1 MLPAN
6 AWAGL
11 CCFLAYPCLLFRL
24 VQYHAFTGNLIYIL
38 PEHIMKNIT
47 DRFYTAL
54 ENQLS
59 EITLSDTPLI
69 EQYRASIMVSKKAMN
84 KLKNYISSYA
94 FENTFEEVHFF
105 KEIKPKFYSKYI
117 YFINI
122 HNFLL
127 QKPTG
132 GQSIQQ
138 DYINMHLFELK
149 TFFDH
154 NRAFYS
160 YYRSGMR
167 QMDENYYTRGGFD
180 VHAELEDFEEDEQY
194 STSHDYKLSK
204 IIAHERFQEYL
215 NLELARVGN
224 EDLVAL
230 NGRKIFPFPHPQ
242 WTASQTDAAE
252 LLYALQTSCAV
263 NNGNIEINELVAI
276 WEFVFQME
284 IKEPYHKLLDITK
297 RQKEMFVFLTRL
309 RNSLWNF
316 IKEKFKKGLPPDSE

>member
-1 MLPAN
+1 MKS
-6 AWAGL
+6 
-11 CCFLAYPCLLFRL
+11 
-24 VQYHAFTGNLIYIL
+24 FT
-38 PEHIMKNIT
+38 E
-47 DRFYTAL
+47 RFYSAL
-54 ENQLS
+54 EHQLT
-59 EITLSDTPLI
+59 EISLSGDPLI
-69 EQYRASIMVSKKAMN
+69 EQYRASIKVSKKAMN

-94 FENTFEEVHFF
+94 FENVTEEVNFF

-117 YFINI
+117 YFINV

-132 GQSIQQ
+132 GERIQQ
-138 DYINMHLFELK
+138 DYIQMHLAELK

-160 YYRSGMR
+160 YYRSGMT
-167 QMDENYYTRGGFD
+167 QMDEIYYTRGGFD

-204 IIAHERFQEYL
+204 IIANEKFQEYL
-215 NLELARVGN
+215 TLELAKIGHP
-224 EDLVAL
+224 DLEAL
-230 NGRKIFPFPHPQ
+230 VSKKLFPFNHPQ

-252 LLYALQTSCAV
+252 LLYSLKTSCAV
-263 NNGNIEINELVAI
+263 NNGNIDINELVAI
-276 WEFVFQME
+276 WEFIFQME
-284 IKEPYHKLLDITK
+284 IHEPYHKLLDVVK
-297 RQKEMFVFLTRL
+297 RQREMFVFLTRL

>member
-1 MLPAN
+1 M
-6 AWAGL
+6 
-11 CCFLAYPCLLFRL
+11 R
-24 VQYHAFTGNLIYIL
+24 T
-38 PEHIMKNIT
+38 IT
-47 DRFYTAL
+47 ERFYSAL
-54 ENQLS
+54 QNQLA
-59 EITLSDTPLI
+59 EITLSGEPLI
-69 EQYRASIMVSKKAMN
+69 EQYRASIKVSKKAMT

-94 FENTFEEVHFF
+94 FESVAEEVKFF
-105 KEIKPKFYSKYI
+105 KEIKPQFYSKYI

-132 GQSIQQ
+132 GESIQQ
-138 DYINMHLFELK
+138 DYIKMHLFELK

-160 YYRSGMR
+160 YYRSGMT
-167 QMDENYYTRGGFD
+167 QMDGIYYTRGGFD

-204 IIAHERFQEYL
+204 IIANEKFQDYL
-215 NLELARVGN
+215 NLELARIGN

-230 NGRKIFPFPHPQ
+230 NGQKIFPFNHPQ

-263 NNGNIEINELVAI
+263 NNGNIEIAELVAI

-284 IKEPYHKLLDITK
+284 INEPYHKLLDVAK

-316 IKEKFKKGLPPDSE
+316 IKEKFKKGLPPDGE

>member
-1 MLPAN
+1 MKP
-6 AWAGL
+6 
-11 CCFLAYPCLLFRL
+11 
-24 VQYHAFTGNLIYIL
+24 FT
-38 PEHIMKNIT
+38 E
-47 DRFYTAL
+47 RFYSAL
-54 ENQLS
+54 EHQLA
-59 EITLSDTPLI
+59 EISLSGEPLL
-69 EQYRASIMVSKKAMN
+69 EQYRASIKVSKKAMN

-94 FENTFEEVHFF
+94 FENVTEEVNFF

-132 GQSIQQ
+132 GENIQR
-138 DYINMHLFELK
+138 DYINMHLAELK

-160 YYRSGMR
+160 YYRSGMT
-167 QMDENYYTRGGFD
+167 QMDQIYYTRGGFD

-204 IIAHERFQEYL
+204 IIANEKFQDYL
-215 NLELARVGN
+215 NLELAKIGN
-224 EDLVAL
+224 EDLAAL
-230 NGRKIFPFPHPQ
+230 AGHKVFPFPHPQ

-252 LLYALQTSCAV
+252 LLYSLKTSCAV
-263 NNGNIEINELVAI
+263 NNGNIEITDLVAI

-284 IKEPYHKLLDITK
+284 INEPYHKLLDVVK

-316 IKEKFKKGLPPDSE
+316 IKEKFKKGLPPDNE

>member
-1 MLPAN
+1 
-6 AWAGL
+6 
-11 CCFLAYPCLLFRL
+11 
-24 VQYHAFTGNLIYIL
+24 
-38 PEHIMKNIT
+38 MKNIV

-54 ENQLS
+54 EHQLA
-59 EITLSDTPLI
+59 EISLSGEPLI
-69 EQYRASIMVSKKAMN
+69 EQYRASIKVSKKAMN

-94 FENTFEEVHFF
+94 FENVTEEVNFF

-117 YFINI
+117 YFINV

-132 GQSIQQ
+132 GENIQQ
-138 DYINMHLFELK
+138 DYIKMHLSELK

-160 YYRSGMR
+160 YYRSGMT
-167 QMDENYYTRGGFD
+167 QMDELYYTRGGFD

-204 IIAHERFQEYL
+204 IIANEKFQDFL
-215 NLELARVGN
+215 NLELAKIGN
-224 EDLVAL
+224 EDLTTL
-230 NGRKIFPFPHPQ
+230 LGHKIFPFSHPQ

-252 LLYALQTSCAV
+252 LLYALKTSCAV
-263 NNGNIEINELVAI
+263 NNGNIEIAELAAI

-284 IKEPYHKLLDITK
+284 IKEPYHKLLDVVK
-297 RQKEMFVFLTRL
+297 RQREMFVFLTRL

-316 IKEKFKKGLPPDSE
+316 IKEKFKKGLPPEIE

>member
-1 MLPAN
+1 MKT
-6 AWAGL
+6 
-11 CCFLAYPCLLFRL
+11 
-24 VQYHAFTGNLIYIL
+24 FT
-38 PEHIMKNIT
+38 E
-47 DRFYTAL
+47 RFYSAL
-54 ENQLS
+54 ENQLA
-59 EITLSDTPLI
+59 EITLSGETLT
-69 EQYRASIMVSKKAMN
+69 EQYKASIKVCKKAMT

-94 FENTFEEVHFF
+94 FENVAEEVHFF
-105 KEIKPKFYSKYI
+105 KEIKPQFYSKYI

-132 GQSIQQ
+132 GENIQR
-138 DYINMHLFELK
+138 DYIQMHLNELK

-160 YYRSGMR
+160 YYRSGMT
-167 QMDENYYTRGGFD
+167 QLDEIYYTRGGFD

-204 IIAHERFQEYL
+204 IIANEKFQDYL
-215 NLELARVGN
+215 NLELAKIGN
-224 EDLVAL
+224 EDLIS
-230 NGRKIFPFPHPQ
+230 RKIFPFAHPQ

-252 LLYALQTSCAV
+252 LLYALKTSCAV
-263 NNGNIEINELVAI
+263 NNGNIEIAELAAI

-284 IKEPYHKLLDITK
+284 IKEPYHKLLDVVK
-297 RQKEMFVFLTRL
+297 RQREMFVFLTRL

-316 IKEKFKKGLPPDSE
+316 IKEKFKKGLPPDTE

>member
-1 MLPAN
+1 MKT
-6 AWAGL
+6 
-11 CCFLAYPCLLFRL
+11 
-24 VQYHAFTGNLIYIL
+24 FT
-38 PEHIMKNIT
+38 E
-47 DRFYTAL
+47 RFYIAL
-54 ENQLS
+54 EHQLV
-59 EITLSDTPLI
+59 EITLSGEPII
-69 EQYRASIMVSKKAMN
+69 EQYRASIKVSKKAMN

-94 FENTFEEVHFF
+94 FENVSEEVHFF

-122 HNFLL
+122 HNYLL

-132 GQSIQQ
+132 GERIQQ
-138 DYINMHLFELK
+138 DYIEMHLAELK

-160 YYRSGMR
+160 YYRSGMT
-167 QMDENYYTRGGFD
+167 QMDNIYYTRGGFD

-204 IIAHERFQEYL
+204 IMANEKFQDYL
-215 NLELARVGN
+215 KLELAKVGN
-224 EDLVAL
+224 EDLATL
-230 NGRKIFPFPHPQ
+230 IGHKIFPFNHPQ

-252 LLYALQTSCAV
+252 LLYSLQTSCAV
-263 NNGNIEINELVAI
+263 NNGNIEIAELVAI

-284 IKEPYHKLLDITK
+284 INEPYHKLLDVVK

-316 IKEKFKKGLPPDSE
+316 IKEKFKKGLPPANE

>member
-1 MLPAN
+1 
-6 AWAGL
+6 
-11 CCFLAYPCLLFRL
+11 
-24 VQYHAFTGNLIYIL
+24 
-38 PEHIMKNIT
+38 MKTFIE
-47 DRFYTAL
+47 RFYTAL
-54 ENQLS
+54 ENQLA
-59 EITLSDTPLI
+59 EITLSGEPLT
-69 EQYRASIMVSKKAMN
+69 EQYRASIKVCKKAMT

-94 FENTFEEVHFF
+94 FESVAEEVKFF
-105 KEIKPKFYSKYI
+105 KEIKPQFYSKYI

-132 GQSIQQ
+132 GEIIQQ
-138 DYINMHLFELK
+138 DYIKMHLFELK

-160 YYRSGMR
+160 YYRSGMT
-167 QMDENYYTRGGFD
+167 QMDEIYYTRGGFD

-204 IIAHERFQEYL
+204 IIANEKFQDYL
-215 NLELARVGN
+215 NLELARIGN
-224 EDLVAL
+224 EDLIAL
-230 NGRKIFPFPHPQ
+230 NGRKIFPFNHPQ

-252 LLYALQTSCAV
+252 LLYALQTSCAI
-263 NNGNIEINELVAI
+263 NNGNIEVSELVAI
-276 WEFVFQME
+276 WEFIFQME

-309 RNSLWNF
+309 RNSFWNF
-316 IKEKFKKGLPPDSE
+316 IKQKFSKGLPPDSE